1 MDTTQRKMT
10 FSSPAGNGYYDLA
23 LNASAINHRL
33 YRQGRCYFAK
43 FDIELDGV
51 PANSGQRIEIQTL
64 PTTWFM
70 KRAWNLAF
78 DKWLDSHQDERALG
92 AMMARWNDFRVHFDS
107 THVGATS
114 TLRLADGVDAPDEY
128 LYTIGETV
136 GGLSPYYS
144 VLDTTS
150 AASYWGI
157 LNEYDTLADTMD
169 DVPPSPAGIP
179 YEQLNEEL
187 DDDQANEIQNNGDS
201 PPYNSDGSFADAGVT
216 VKHYLFNGMGQQ
228 RLSTGFIPVPFGLFK
243 ITAVTD
249 SPVLSVTLKPGNYK
263 GIDAPSVVM

>member
-10 FSSPAGNGYYDLA
+10 FSSPAANGYYDLA

-33 YRQGRCYFAK
+33 YRQGRCYYAK
-43 FDIELDGV
+43 FDLELD
-51 PANSGQRIEIQTL
+51 AATSGQRIEIQTL

-70 KRAWNLAF
+70 KQAWNLAYR
-78 DKWLDSHQDERALG
+78 KWMDSHEDERELG
-92 AMMARWNDFRVHFDS
+92 TKMARWNDFRVHLDS

-114 TLRLADGVDAPDEY
+114 TLRLADGVDTPDEY

-136 GGLSPYYS
+136 GGLSPYFS
-144 VLDTTS
+144 VLGTTS

-169 DVPPSPAGIP
+169 DVTPAPAGIP

-187 DDDQANEIQNNGDS
+187 DDDQANEIQNNGDA

-216 VKHYLFNGMGQQ
+216 VKHYLFSGQGSN
-228 RLSTGFIPVPFGLFK
+228 RLSTGYIPVPFGLFK

-249 SPVLSVTLKPGNYK
+249 SPVLSVTLKNGDYK
-263 GIDAPSVVM
+263 GIDAHDIRM